1 MQLNL
6 RSNLHDVERD
16 LSEAARQHL
25 PFATS
30 VALNDTG
37 KDLIELNKRHMRR
50 TFHNPTRWTLNAFH
64 FRRATKRRLQITIQ
78 RKFAVARKDYLL
90 RQVEGG
96 PRHKTGLERLLNARL
111 GAGYV
116 VPTKHA
122 RKNKHGN
129 VSPGQIQKVFSDL
142 KTQGDAAQNETKTS
156 AGRKRR
162 SNAARY
168 FTPRAGSRMTP
179 GIYERKGRKAPKKI
193 FAFTDQAPSYRKA
206 FKFYPKMN
214 AATGRRFPR
223 HFYRALAKAF
233 ATRRR

>member
-1 MQLNL
+1 MQMVLH
-6 RSNLHDVERD
+6 SNLQDVERD
-16 LSEAARQHL
+16 LSNSAQRQL

-64 FRRATKRRLQITIQ
+64 FRRATKRRLQIKIQ
-78 RKFAVARKDYLL
+78 RKFAAARKDYLL

-96 PRHKTGLERLLNARL
+96 RRHKTGLERLLNARL
-111 GAGYV
+111 GANNV
-116 VPTKHA
+116 VPTNHA

-129 VSPGQIQKVFSDL
+129 VSPGQIQRVLSGL
-142 KTQGDAAQNETKTS
+142 KAQGDAAQNETKAS
-156 AGRKRR
+156 GARKRR
-162 SNAARY
+162 SSAARY
-168 FTPRAGSRMTP
+168 FTPRAGGRMTP

-193 FAFTDQAPSYRKA
+193 FAFTDKAPSYRKA
-206 FKFYPKMN
+206 YQFYPKMN
-214 AATGRRFPR
+214 AAAGRRFPR

>member
-1 MQLNL
+1 MQINFKCNL
-6 RSNLHDVERD
+6 CELERD
-16 LSEAARQHL
+16 LSYVAQKQL
-25 PFATS
+25 PFAIS

-50 TFHNPTRWTLNAFH
+50 TFNNPTRWTLNSFH
-64 FRRATKRRLQITIQ
+64 FRRATKRRLQIKIE
-78 RKFAVARKDYLL
+78 RKFAAARKDYLL

-96 PRHKTGLERLLNARL
+96 SRHKTGLERLLNARL

-116 VPTKHA
+116 LPTKHA

-129 VSPGQIQKVFSDL
+129 VSPGQIQKVLSGL
-142 KTQGDAAQNETKTS
+142 KAQGDAAQNETKTS
-156 AGRKRR
+156 GTRKRR

-168 FTPRAGSRMTP
+168 FTPRAGGRMTP

-193 FAFTDQAPSYRKA
+193 FAFTDKAPSYQKA

-214 AATGRRFPR
+214 AAAGRRFPR

>member
-1 MQLNL
+1 MQMSLQSNL
-6 RSNLHDVERD
+6 RAVERD
-16 LSEAARQHL
+16 LSDAAKHQL

-64 FRRATKRRLQITIQ
+64 FRRATKRRLQIKIQ
-78 RKFAVARKDYLL
+78 RKFAAARKDYLL

-129 VSPGQIQKVFSDL
+129 VSPGQIQKVLSGL
-142 KTQGDAAQNETKTS
+142 KAQGDAAQNETKTS
-156 AGRKRR
+156 GTRKRR

-168 FTPRAGSRMTP
+168 FTPRAGGRMTP

-193 FAFTDQAPSYRKA
+193 FAFTDQAPTYRNA

>member
-1 MQLNL
+1 MQMSLQSNL
-6 RSNLHDVERD
+6 RDVERD
-16 LSEAARQHL
+16 LSDAARRQL

-64 FRRATKRRLQITIQ
+64 FRRATKRRLQIKIE
-78 RKFAVARKDYLL
+78 RKFAAARKDYLL

-96 PRHKTGLERLLNARL
+96 LRHKTGLERLLNSRV

-122 RKNKHGN
+122 RKNRHGN
-129 VSPGQIQKVFSDL
+129 VSPGQIQKVLSGL
-142 KTQGDAAQNETKTS
+142 KAQGDAAQNETNAS
-156 AGRKRR
+156 GARKRR

-168 FTPRAGSRMTP
+168 FTPRAGSRLTP

-193 FAFTDQAPSYRKA
+193 FAFTDKAPSYRKA
-206 FKFYPKMN
+206 YQFYPKMS